1 MEQELKKILYANKL
15 YNCNRYRDGLE
26 EMGLKPARRL
36 QSAMDK
42 IVSKAPNTVH
52 SGYFVWDFIK
62 AYDGVSCQI
71 IPALRAIEAF
81 GVRGMGKIADMFK
94 QGVDAWGDEIK
105 TSTVPFQGIS
115 GAVAECIKIV
125 KQETDDTVGIFI
137 LDSYGIYKKIW
148 VKVVCKPIYTCGNFY
163 EDTNTD
169 VEILY
174 DDGSGEPDMAT
185 ILTNIEDTYILSA
198 VLLNPN
204 KKEEE

>member
-1 MEQELKKILYANKL
+1 MEKELKKVLHANKI
-15 YNCNRYRDGLE
+15 YKCNRYRDALE

-42 IVSKAPNTVH
+42 ILCKAPDPVH

-81 GVRGMGKIADMFK
+81 GVRGMGDVADLFK
-94 QGVDAWGDEIK
+94 QGVDSWRNEKSDIA
-105 TSTVPFQGIS
+105 PFQGIS

-125 KQETDDTVGIFI
+125 SKEKVNTVGIFI
-137 LDSYGIYKKIW
+137 LDSYNIYKKIW
-148 VKVVCKPIYTCGNFY
+148 VKVVYEPVFTCGNFY
-163 EDTNTD
+163 ETTDTN

-174 DDGSGEPDMAT
+174 DDGTGEPDMAT
-185 ILTNIEDTYILSA
+185 ILTNIDDTYILSA
-198 VLLNPN
+198 VLFS
-204 KKEEE
+204 KHEKEEE